1 MHLSRAL
8 KQSAVAVLAAA
19 LLASGSGAFAGSGES
34 GWRPGDDDVLLLQ
47 IRVGKFKPL
56 NDVRGY
62 QTPGGACV
70 DLADVIQSLDLPIR
84 LDRKSRRA
92 TGWFFAEDQTFTLD
106 RDSNTVQN
114 VNKTAQLAPGDLY
127 DTDEGWCVDLAAL
140 SKWTGATF
148 RLDMYDSAIVLE
160 SEKPLPFIE
169 AIQRKS
175 RAARLRPETDRFDF
189 AGFPQAE
196 MPYRAWR
203 TPAVDASIRFGFQ
216 DRARGSGQSTF
227 KYEFYSTGEIASA
240 SVNARLASD
249 NMGKPESLRVRAFRF
264 DPEAELLGPLK
275 ATQVVLGDVEAFS
288 SQLSGGGGV
297 GRGVS
302 ISNRPLNRPDRFAS
316 TTLRGAMP
324 IGWEAEVYRNG
335 QLLAFQDERADGRY
349 EFDINLLYG
358 ANDLEVVLY
367 GPQGQIRRD
376 AMSMPVGANSLKPG
390 QTEYWVAALE
400 QNHDLISFFNN
411 PTLTESGWRY
421 GVGVERGLDR
431 RTSAGASLHSLIFEG
446 RRETYAELSLRRAL
460 GPMLFD
466 LSAAQQFGQG
476 RAYRLET
483 LGRVGKINFQAETVW
498 IDGGYSSSLVD
509 NDLRRE
515 HRLRFDSSLKLGKM
529 AVPFQ
534 AAFHQMARRDGRKV
548 NEMSTRASLVMRGLS
563 LTGELSYRQTTGGPP
578 NARPDDKD
586 GARASLLANTRIAGM
601 PVRGE
606 ARFRLSGAK
615 RGFEY
620 ARLSIEK
627 NLSTN
632 ADAKFEMEHDEE
644 EHRTRFALGVTRQFS
659 KFALEG
665 QGNYS
670 SDGSFGLGLNLTF
683 SFGPNPNGGGV
694 RFSNQKLART
704 GQAGVSVFLDNDG
717 DGRFSAGDKALPDIG
732 ITAGYDSARAPTDE
746 SGRTIVEGLRPYQP
760 VLVAIDETSLPD
772 PFLRASGKGVV
783 ITPRPGVATKV
794 QLAVTPTGEVE
805 GVLYGLSLTPRDG
818 VVLELLDQAGKP
830 VATTM
835 TEYDGF
841 FLFQQVPY
849 GTYSLR
855 VTRESAEVLGVRR
868 ELASGLQLKSGADL
882 VRMGKVQLDARPGSI
897 ANADAARTGAPD
909 G

>member
-1 MHLSRAL
+1 MIATRAM
-8 KQSAVAVLAAA
+8 KQGAVAILAAA
-19 LLASGSGAFAGSGES
+19 LLASGSGAVAGPAGN
-34 GWRPGDDDVLLLQ
+34 GWSPQEDDFLLLQ
-47 IRVGKFKPL
+47 IRVGKFKLL

-106 RDSNTVQN
+106 RDLNTVQN
-114 VNKTAQLAPGDLY
+114 MNKTTSLAPGDLY

-148 RLDMYDSAIVLE
+148 RLDMFDSAVVLE
-160 SEKPLPFIE
+160 SERPLPFIE

-175 RAARLRPETDRFDF
+175 RAARLRPEKDRFDF
-189 AGFPQAE
+189 TGFPEAE

-203 TPAVDASIRFGFQ
+203 TPAVDASIRFDFQ
-216 DRARGSGQSTF
+216 DRARGGGQTNF
-227 KYEFYSTGEIASA
+227 KYELYSTGEIASA

-249 NMGKPESLRVRAFRF
+249 NQGQPESLRLRAFRF
-264 DPEAELLGPLK
+264 DPDAELLGPLK
-275 ATQVVLGDVEAFS
+275 ATQVVLGDVEAIPG
-288 SQLSGGGGV
+288 QLSGGGGV

-302 ISNRPLNRPDRFAS
+302 ISNRPLNRPDRFGA
-316 TTLRGAMP
+316 TTLRGALP

-335 QLLAFQDERADGRY
+335 QLLAFQGERADGRY
-349 EFDINLLYG
+349 EFDIDLLYG

-376 AMSMPVGANSLKPG
+376 AMSMPVGTNSLKPG
-390 QTEYWVAALE
+390 QIEYWVAALE

-411 PTLTESGWRY
+411 PALTGSGWRY

-431 RTSAGASLHSLIFEG
+431 RTSAGVNLHSLIFDG
-446 RRETYAELSLRRAL
+446 KRETYAELSLRRSV

-466 LSAAQQFGQG
+466 LSAAQQFGRG

-483 LGRVGKINFQAETVW
+483 LGRLGKVNVQAETVW

-529 AVPFQ
+529 VVPLQ
-534 AAFHQMARRDGRKV
+534 AALHQKQLRDGRKV
-548 NEMSTRASLVMRGLS
+548 NEMSTRASLIMRGLS
-563 LTGELSYRQTTGGPP
+563 LTGELSYRKTSGGLPHSGT
-578 NARPDDKD
+578 DEED
-586 GARASLLANTRIAGM
+586 GTRAALLANTRIAGM

-606 ARFRLSGAK
+606 ARFRLTGEK

-620 ARLSIEK
+620 ARLSVEK
-627 NLSTN
+627 HLSEN
-632 ADAKFEMEHDEE
+632 SDLKFELEHDERE
-644 EHRTRFALGVTRQFS
+644 SRTRFALGMTRQFR

-665 QGNYS
+665 QGTYS
-670 SDGSFGLGLNLTF
+670 SDGTFGFGLNLSF
-683 SFGPNPNGGGV
+683 SFGPDPNGGGL
-694 RFSNQKLART
+694 RFSNEKLART
-704 GQAGVSVFLDNDG
+704 GQAGVSVFLDNNG
-717 DGRFSAGDKALPDIG
+717 DGRFSPGDKPLPDIG
-732 ITAGYDSARAPTDE
+732 ITAGYDSARAPTDAG
-746 SGRTIVEGLRPYQP
+746 GRTIVEGLRPYQP
-760 VLVAIDETSLPD
+760 VLVSIDETSLPD

-783 ITPRPGVATKV
+783 ITPRPGVAAKI

-805 GVLYGLSLTPRDG
+805 GILYGLSQTPREG
-818 VVLELLDQAGKP
+818 VVLELLDRNGKA
-830 VATTM
+830 VASTVS
-835 TEYDGF
+835 EYDGF

-849 GTYSLR
+849 GAYSLR
-855 VTRESAEVLGVRR
+855 VQRESADVLGVRQ
-868 ELASGLQLKSGADL
+868 ELASGLELKSGADL
-882 VRMGKVQLDARPGSI
+882 VRMGKVQLNARPGNI
-897 ANADAARTGAPD
+897 AGAGVVAGASPD